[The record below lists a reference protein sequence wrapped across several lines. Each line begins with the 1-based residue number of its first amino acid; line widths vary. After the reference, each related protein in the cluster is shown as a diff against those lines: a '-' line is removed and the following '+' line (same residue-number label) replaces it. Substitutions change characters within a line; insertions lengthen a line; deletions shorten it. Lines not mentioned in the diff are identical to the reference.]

1 MLDVFFLSY
10 NESYADCHFQLLLER
25 VPHARR
31 VHGVKGFYQ
40 AHRACA
46 EQSLTHNF
54 YVVDADAII
63 VDGFDFTFKPSKFN
77 QWYDTSESDCLCV
90 WSSINPV
97 NGLTYGYGG
106 VKLLPKLPLLKR
118 TNDTVDFTTG
128 FGLNI
133 KVFDQ
138 ISNITAFNQDEFS
151 TWRSAFRECT
161 KLAVNLTNEE
171 LKHKVKY
178 DFTVLDKIYQETNQ
192 RLDVWCTVGE
202 DAPFGK
208 FALAG
213 AKQGKAYGLQFANDK
228 QALKLINDYDW
239 MTNEFNEFC
248 KQR

>member
-10 NESYADCHFQLLLER
+10 NEQYADKNFQKLVER

-54 YVVDADAII
+54 YVVDADADI
-63 VDGFDFTFKPSKFN
+63 VDDFDFGFKPSKFN
-77 QWYDTSESDCLCV
+77 KWYDVSESDCLCV
-90 WSSINPV
+90 WSSINPI
-97 NGLTYGYGG
+97 NGLIYGYGG
-106 VKLLPKLPLLKR
+106 VKLLPKLPLLK
-118 TNDTVDFTTG
+118 TTSDTVDFTTG

-161 KLAVNLTNEE
+161 KLAINLTNEE

-178 DFTVLDKIYQETNQ
+178 DYSVLDKIYKDTND
-192 RLDVWCTVGE
+192 RLDVWCSVGE
-202 DAPFGK
+202 DKPYGK
-208 FALAG
+208 YSIAG
-213 AKQGKAYGLQFANDK
+213 GQCGKAFGLKHANDK
-228 QALKLINDYDW
+228 QTLKLINDYDW
-239 MTNEFNEFC
+239 IKNEFDEFY
-248 KQR
+248 K

>member
-10 NESYADCHFQLLLER
+10 NEQYADKNFQKLVER

-54 YVVDADAII
+54 YVVDADAEI
-63 VDGFDFTFKPSKFN
+63 VDDFDFSFKPSKFN
-77 QWYDTSESDCLCV
+77 KWYDTNESDCLCV
-90 WSSINPV
+90 WSSINPI
-97 NGLTYGYGG
+97 NGLIYGYGG
-106 VKLLPKLPLLKR
+106 VKLLPKLPLLKT
-118 TNDTVDFTTG
+118 TNNTVDFTTG

-133 KVFDQ
+133 KVFEQ

-161 KLAVNLTNEE
+161 KLAINLTNEE

-178 DFTVLDKIYQETNQ
+178 DYSVLDKIYKDTND
-192 RLDVWCTVGE
+192 RLDVWCSVGE
-202 DAPFGK
+202 DKPYGK
-208 FALAG
+208 YALAG
-213 AKQGKAYGLQFANDK
+213 GQCGKEFGLKHANDK
-228 QALKLINDYDW
+228 ETLKLINDYDW
-239 MTNEFNEFC
+239 IKNEFDEFY
-248 KQR
+248 K